1 MCWFRRGLC
10 VLPAAL
16 VIWSSATLLLSYAT
30 AVVLGHADLI
40 IPYISD
46 TGTEVPERCVFGF
59 MLSISAFLGLGTMYV
74 RYKQVQAL
82 ISASESGL
90 QLMNYTGLLLGIFS
104 SVAMCVVANFQKTDI
119 ISVHL
124 LGAGLTFGPGTLYIL
139 VQNAMSYR
147 MQPRFHGK
155 DILWARMAVASWSL
169 ISIITLFISSV
180 LMYDALPGV
189 DVAKKLHWRPGERGF
204 VAHHVSAA
212 SEWSLAFSFI
222 SFFLTY
228 IHDFQKINLRVQP
241 VLHSNHLYYDYP
253 HYEGR
258 ECVHHGER
266 SPLLAGTI

>member
-1 MCWFRRGLC
+1 MCWFRRGLSA
-10 VLPAAL
+10 LPVAL

-30 AVVLGHADLI
+30 AVVFGHADLI

-82 ISASESGL
+82 ISASESVL
-90 QLMNYTGLLLGIFS
+90 PRMNNAGLLLGIFS
-104 SVAMCVVANFQKTDI
+104 CVGMCVVANFQ
-119 ISVHL
+119 
-124 LGAGLTFGPGTLYIL
+124 
-139 VQNAMSYR
+139 
-147 MQPRFHGK
+147 
-155 DILWARMAVASWSL
+155 
-169 ISIITLFISSV
+169 
-180 LMYDALPGV
+180 
-189 DVAKKLHWRPGERGF
+189 GF

-228 IHDFQKINLRVQP
+228 TRDFQKINLRVQP
-241 VLHSNHLYYDYP
+241 VLHSNHLYHHYP

-258 ECVHHGER
+258 ECVQHGER
-266 SPLLAGTI
+266 SPLLAGAI